1 MSKDGQ
7 LFQFLV
13 QSPVYYALTLTI
25 NNAVNFSY
33 LGNMIHLELLLR
45 LWNFNKKCELKN
57 FLDFVE
63 AVFYMT
69 G

>member
-7 LFQFLV
+7 LFQFVV

-25 NNAVNFSY
+25 NNAGNLSY
-33 LGNMIHLELLLR
+33 LGFMIHLELLLR